1 MTPGKSEAPAGPDA
15 ARLHGNGI
23 RGASRGGRPERLI
36 RTCPGEGT
44 AFGIVGPSENEPM
57 GQSRNRRFPCQ
68 TIFSMLHGMRPQIF
82 LVLVLWSVL
91 SPLNAADW
99 PRWRGPLDT
108 SSAESVQLPSKL
120 DESTLAWKV
129 ALPGKGCSTP
139 VVAGDRIYLT
149 APIDGRDALIAYD
162 LEGKLVWQAVFGE
175 EEAGK
180 HRNGSGSNP
189 SPVTDG
195 ERVYVAFKS
204 GTLAAVNVDG
214 TVAWKTQ
221 LVERFGPV
229 NLFWDFG
236 SSPVLTS
243 RNLVMARM
251 HNGDSWLAAFDKKT
265 GELRWKTARNY
276 EVPREVDNGYTTPV
290 VFSHAGQ
297 EALLSWGAEHLTVHG
312 AADGKLLWSCGGFNP
327 AATPLWPAVASPVL
341 AGDIAVVCFGR
352 ADKGAPRL
360 HGVRLG
366 VTGDAHLWKRED
378 VSSFVPSPAAAGG
391 RVYVL
396 GDRGLLACVD
406 PATGAPY
413 WTAELP
419 KASSNYY
426 ASPLLAG
433 GLIYA
438 AREDG
443 VICVGRVGAGFELV
457 SENKIDDRII
467 AGLVP
472 AGNRVLVRGMNSLAC
487 FGK

>member
-1 MTPGKSEAPAGPDA
+1 MRSLNPTPVGPAAAPGFPTKPLPPLHTLHLLNLLLPLRPWLPLVLLVLLGTLCPAG
-15 ARLHGNGI
+15 
-23 RGASRGGRPERLI
+23 
-36 RTCPGEGT
+36 
-44 AFGIVGPSENEPM
+44 
-57 GQSRNRRFPCQ
+57 
-68 TIFSMLHGMRPQIF
+68 
-82 LVLVLWSVL
+82 
-91 SPLNAADW
+91 AADW
-99 PRWRGPLDT
+99 PRWRGPLDG
-108 SSAESVQLPSKL
+108 SSAGDIRLPARL
-120 DESTLAWKV
+120 DDSTLAWRV
-129 ALPGKGCSTP
+129 DLPGKGCSTP
-139 VVAGDRIYLT
+139 VVAGERIYL
-149 APIDGRDALIAYD
+149 P
-162 LEGKLVWQAVFGE
+162 VWQAVFGA

-204 GTLAAVNVDG
+204 GTLAAVDVEG
-214 TVAWKTQ
+214 KVVWKTQ

-243 RNLVMARM
+243 RDVVVARM
-251 HNGDSWLAAFDKKT
+251 HNGDSWLAAFDRKT

-290 VFSHAGQ
+290 VFSYEGR
-297 EALLSWGAEHLTVHG
+297 EALLSWGSEHLTVH
-312 AADGKLLWSCGGFNP
+312 AALDGSLLWSCGGFNP

-341 AGDIAVVCFGR
+341 AGDVAVVCFGR
-352 ADKGAPRL
+352 ADKGSPRL
-360 HGVRLG
+360 HGVRVRGLG
-366 VTGDAHLWKRED
+366 EAGPDAHLWKRED

-391 RVYVL
+391 RVYLL
-396 GDRGLLACVD
+396 GDRGLVACVD
-406 PATGAPY
+406 PGTGQPH

-426 ASPLLAG
+426 ATPLLAG
-433 GLIYA
+433 GLMYA

-443 VICVGRVGAGFELV
+443 VIHVARVGSGFELV
-457 SENKIDDRII
+457 SENKVEDRII

-472 AGNRVLVRGMNSLAC
+472 AGNRVLVRGMNRLFC